1 MTIGRFATG
10 RVRDGRGASVTEGVP
25 CPFREP
31 PVNLKTSHQPKTPRP
46 MKTKIVLR
54 DLFSPRA
61 QSLRVDFRTC
71 VITARSEM
79 PTAPA

>member
-1 MTIGRFATG
+1 MTIGPFATG

-31 PVNLKTSHQPKTPRP
+31 PVNVKTSHQPKTPRP

-54 DLFSPRA
+54 DPFHLGRKVFALMPSPVR
-61 QSLRVDFRTC
+61 
-71 VITARSEM
+71 
-79 PTAPA
+79 